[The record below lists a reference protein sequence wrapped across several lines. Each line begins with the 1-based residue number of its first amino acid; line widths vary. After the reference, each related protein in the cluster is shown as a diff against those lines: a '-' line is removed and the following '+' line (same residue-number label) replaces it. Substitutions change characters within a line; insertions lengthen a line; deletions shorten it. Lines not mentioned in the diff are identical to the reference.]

1 MMAFIFLILFSSLVF
16 AGPCGPHEVYVR
28 EQLIKTYTKSDGT
41 KVSAHPRDAHCRQLT
56 HFNYFQDSTKQTF
69 KGIKTTIKK
78 WTVEER
84 KVIEEHLE
92 KLPSWLK
99 KYKLT
104 EILRGDIGGNAL
116 NPAAAIP
123 FTKTLLIFDQ
133 FFKAPNQLDI
143 LVHELSHIALHNI
156 DPQLAIKFATSSG
169 WILERNKRPVPP
181 QKVIMPDSA
190 NSVGEDFANQIE
202 IFHSNPEKLLQF
214 NPQTFHLIQEL
225 IKREEAP
232 K

>member
-1 MMAFIFLILFSSLVF
+1 MAFIFLILFSSLVF
-16 AGPCGPHEVYVR
+16 AGPCGPHEIYVR
-28 EQLIKTYTKSDGT
+28 EQWIKAYTKSDGT
-41 KVSAHPRDAHCRQLT
+41 KVSAHSRDAHCRELT
-56 HFNYFQDSTKQTF
+56 HFNYFQDSTKQQF
-69 KGIKTTIKK
+69 RGIKTTLKK
-78 WTVEER
+78 WTAKER
-84 KVIEEHLE
+84 KIIENHLE
-92 KLPSWLK
+92 KLPVWLK

-123 FTKTLLIFDQ
+123 LTKTLIIFDQ
-133 FFKAPNQLDI
+133 FFKVSHQSDI
-143 LVHELSHIALHNI
+143 LVHELSHIALHSI
-156 DPQLAIKFATSSG
+156 DPQVAIKFANLSG
-169 WILERNKRPVPP
+169 WIIERNKKPVPP
-181 QKVIMPDSA
+181 RKVIIPDSA

-214 NPQTFHLIQEL
+214 NPQTFQLIKEL

>member
-1 MMAFIFLILFSSLVF
+1 MMAFIFLILFSSIVF
-16 AGPCGPHEVYVR
+16 ARPCAPHEIYIR
-28 EQLIKTYTKSDGT
+28 EQWIKAHTKSDGI
-41 KVSAHPRDAHCRQLT
+41 KVSAHSRDAHCRELT
-56 HFNYFQDSTKQTF
+56 RFNYFQDSTKQTF
-69 KGIKTTIKK
+69 KGIKTTLKK
-78 WTVEER
+78 WTAEE
-84 KVIEEHLE
+84 KKIIEDHLG
-92 KLPSWLK
+92 KAPSWLK

-104 EILRGDIGGNAL
+104 EILRGDRGGNAL
-116 NPAAAIP
+116 NPAAAISL
-123 FTKTLLIFDQ
+123 TKTLLIFDQ

-156 DPQLAIKFATSSG
+156 DPQLAIKFAAASG
-169 WILERNKRPVPP
+169 WTLERNKRPVPP

-214 NPQTFHLIQEL
+214 NPQTFHLIKEL
-225 IKREEAP
+225 VKREEAQ